1 VYDHGAVHSELKSW
15 PRFTFLA
22 ATSLTIQKPRFRQ
35 TLRPMAARLAGA
47 GVATNSELSKYLL
60 SV

>member
-1 VYDHGAVHSELKSW
+1 M
-15 PRFTFLA
+15 A
-22 ATSLTIQKPRFRQ
+22 AIYLSRRNVAHDPKARFRQ

>member
-1 VYDHGAVHSELKSW
+1 LYDHGAVHSELKSW

-22 ATSLTIQKPRFRQ
+22 ATSLTILKLRLRQ

-47 GVATNSELSKYLL
+47 RGGHKQ
-60 SV
+60 